1 MPALTPAPTS
11 GEVVYGVR
19 DLVWF
24 SQVPGYWHL
33 SAEVL
38 FLLKGVIL
46 FGLLSNKVN
55 CFKALSGPILFF
67 WVLFNICCDPM
78 WKVLIFQ
85 LQFLLYFQARLSLGL
100 DMEQLRFFSSL
111 TLIFWWLGNIILNQC
126 SEREQGVPSRVAGSE
141 ATLKPEIPQSPSS
154 SPAWQKLLTLLC
166 KTLRGPFEV
175 KKQAGD
181 TDAGPSQVFLLCWSS
196 SYSNKA
202 LLKITDHF
210 QDFERR
216 EKNSTVVKLS
226 PNLQK
231 KKKKSSGF
239 IKDQQ
244 YNHFSEL
251 ERAAVI
257 TVLWFFKG
265 STRCHCLKKSS
276 ILQELGL
283 FLNVHW
289 MKRVF
294 LHEEKSKK

>member
-1 MPALTPAPTS
+1 M
-11 GEVVYGVR
+11 
-19 DLVWF
+19 
-24 SQVPGYWHL
+24 
-33 SAEVL
+33 
-38 FLLKGVIL
+38 
-46 FGLLSNKVN
+46 
-55 CFKALSGPILFF
+55 
-67 WVLFNICCDPM
+67 
-78 WKVLIFQ
+78 
-85 LQFLLYFQARLSLGL
+85 
-100 DMEQLRFFSSL
+100 
-111 TLIFWWLGNIILNQC
+111 
-126 SEREQGVPSRVAGSE
+126 
-141 ATLKPEIPQSPSS
+141 
-154 SPAWQKLLTLLC
+154 
-166 KTLRGPFEV
+166 

-257 TVLWFFKG
+257 TVL
-265 STRCHCLKKSS
+265 
-276 ILQELGL
+276 
-283 FLNVHW
+283 
-289 MKRVF
+289 
-294 LHEEKSKK
+294 